1 MLVNIIFIYLSIFN
15 PILELKKEILERD
28 KLRTEIINLNRMYIS
43 KENQLKDLNNSLL
56 NGEDI
61 EEEKQK
67 FIFESEFQVFQ
78 FIDKISKE
86 NDINIELLGRE
97 MKKSN
102 ILEEQ
107 ENSFYLSIRGKEK
120 DIYNF
125 LFQIE
130 KTPKQISIKDEPIL
144 ILINGDILEL
154 EVNIVYINN
163 NKQEFLEFDYYKN
176 GIFKKVKF
184 REIGKKRR
192 VI

>member
-1 MLVNIIFIYLSIFN
+1 
-15 PILELKKEILERD
+15 
-28 KLRTEIINLNRMYIS
+28 MYIS

-107 ENSFYLSIRGKEK
+107 ENSFYLSIRGKEN